1 MGREVSPRQAAMQK
15 EEPKAP
21 PDGTAAAAG
30 DSGSGGMLVVPDS
43 LLVDPGHILRCM
55 RIWLTQRSLSGE
67 AGTALSVEEASCEL
81 WDFSANEDCAAFMVN
96 NQLLDLLQAVLDSAA
111 TAPQRQVETACGV
124 VANLLCHIVLKPCLE
139 EQDSIIAAVA
149 AAITS
154 VDDVA
159 VLVSACSALT
169 SAIKAEVQ
177 SCCCTVRG
185 SWQAAVISRDW
196 VSRLLW
202 IADNSLD
209 AELLERALDLVG
221 AVACSSEAAMSMLLS
236 AGMLQSAMGHIQA
249 FCTALGEEEPSS
261 SPSARENV
269 ADASLRVIEVVAS
282 HQDGVRLLES
292 RQEEVQQSLVTIL
305 VWSEIEMLEGS
316 AALTMAAWASP
327 SILRSVLVDRAFF
340 AKVLQLLKD
349 DAEEDAR
356 GAAWQLLGAAL
367 REPNNTA
374 VAVSA
379 IPAAVDSLT
388 ALANE
393 PLPAE
398 REETLKQL
406 IAVLMVVADES
417 DALVEEL
424 RALRELRAR
433 WQC

>member
-1 MGREVSPRQAAMQK
+1 
-15 EEPKAP
+15 
-21 PDGTAAAAG
+21 
-30 DSGSGGMLVVPDS
+30 
-43 LLVDPGHILRCM
+43 
-55 RIWLTQRSLSGE
+55 
-67 AGTALSVEEASCEL
+67 
-81 WDFSANEDCAAFMVN
+81 
-96 NQLLDLLQAVLDSAA
+96 
-111 TAPQRQVETACGV
+111 
-124 VANLLCHIVLKPCLE
+124 
-139 EQDSIIAAVA
+139 
-149 AAITS
+149 
-154 VDDVA
+154 
-159 VLVSACSALT
+159 
-169 SAIKAEVQ
+169 
-177 SCCCTVRG
+177 
-185 SWQAAVISRDW
+185 
-196 VSRLLW
+196 
-202 IADNSLD
+202 
-209 AELLERALDLVG
+209 
-221 AVACSSEAAMSMLLS
+221 MSMLLS